1 MPTDTSAPNPQ
12 EIGEKLGGVVEGAKQ
27 QVNQTMGA
35 FGNLWE
41 KLQKGAQYMN
51 LSGYSGF

>member
-1 MPTDTSAPNPQ
+1 MPMADAQQTLESLERLPGDLVQT
-12 EIGEKLGGVVEGAKQ
+12 GKQ
-27 QVNQTMGA
+27 AMGA

-51 LSGYSGF
+51 LSGYSGL

>member
-27 QVNQTMGA
+27 QVDQTMGA

-51 LSGYSGF
+51 LSGYSGL